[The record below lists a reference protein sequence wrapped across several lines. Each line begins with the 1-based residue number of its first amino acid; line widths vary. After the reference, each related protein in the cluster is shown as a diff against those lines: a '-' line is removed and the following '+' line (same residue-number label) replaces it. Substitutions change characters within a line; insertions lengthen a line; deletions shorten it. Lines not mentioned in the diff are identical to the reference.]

1 MYIYFEEIW
10 SDLDLGSKFILHT
23 VKPVAN
29 DHPWDPKIVGIVDC
43 WSLFRVIFMI
53 QTLKSGPKNSGR
65 YVEVVVSS
73 GLTVYNFLNRF
84 SFE

>member
-1 MYIYFEEIW
+1 
-10 SDLDLGSKFILHT
+10 
-23 VKPVAN
+23 
-29 DHPWDPKIVGIVDC
+29 
-43 WSLFRVIFMI
+43 MI